1 MVQQGDIMGAASWYE
16 TGYEGA
22 EKEAEKKAMGYPP
35 DRFWLKPGT
44 SKEVA
49 FINDNPF
56 CIREHQWRDS
66 NGNWHHATCIAKI
79 DDRGCPG
86 CAQNGVSRPD
96 YVGQY
101 TIVDITGYM
110 SKDGEEHKYQLK
122 LLPAKTKVLNKFR
135 MKKENR
141 GSLLGQLWTL
151 ARSDSNSPN
160 TGDDLDH
167 IREIDMDGL
176 YTVVNYKGKLL
187 KAMIDEAN
195 GNSPEAE
202 RTRKY
207 LAHHFQ
213 VPDEGPIPEK
223 IPQFNFP
230 ALMAPLEYGAFKS
243 RCADAQPF
251 KGGRTSSSSSSSADD
266 EIPF

>member
-1 MVQQGDIMGAASWYE
+1 MGQASWYE
-16 TGYEGA
+16 TGYDGA
-22 EKEAEKKAMGYPP
+22 EEEAAKKAMGYPP
-35 DRFWLKPGT
+35 DRLWQPSGS
-44 SKEVA
+44 SKEIA

-66 NGNWHHATCIAKI
+66 NDNWHHGTCIAKI

-96 YVGQY
+96 YVGHY
-101 TIVDITGYM
+101 TVVDISGYQ
-110 SKDGEEHKYQLK
+110 KRDGEWVKHRLI

-141 GSLLGQLWTL
+141 GSLLGQMWNL

-167 IREIDMDGL
+167 IREIDLNGL
-176 YTVVNYKGKLL
+176 YTVVTYKGKSL
-187 KAMIDEAN
+187 KDMIDKAN
-195 GNSPEAE
+195 GSGQEAE
-202 RTRKY
+202 KTRAY

-213 VPDEGPIPEK
+213 IPEEGPIPEK

-230 ALMAPLEYGAFKS
+230 TLMAPMDFGTFKS
-243 RCADAQPF
+243 RCSDAVPF
-251 KGGRTSSSSSSSADD
+251 KGKGSSSSSSSAADD
-266 EIPF
+266 DVPF

>member
-1 MVQQGDIMGAASWYE
+1 MGKAASWYE

-35 DRFWLKPGT
+35 DRLWQPAGST
-44 SKEVA
+44 TEVV
-49 FINDNPF
+49 FVNDNPF
-56 CIREHQWRDS
+56 CLREHQWRDS

-86 CAQNGVSRPD
+86 CSQNGVSRAD
-96 YVGQY
+96 YVGHY
-101 TIVDITGYM
+101 TIVDVSGYTRR
-110 SKDGEEHKYQLK
+110 DGTENKYRLI

-141 GSLLGQLWTL
+141 GSLLGQLWNLT
-151 ARSDSNSPN
+151 RSDSNSPN

-167 IREIDMDGL
+167 VREVKMEGL
-176 YTVVNYKGKLL
+176 YEVVTYKGKSL
-187 KAMIDEAN
+187 KEMIDKAN
-195 GNSPEAE
+195 GNSAEAE

-213 VPDEGPIPEK
+213 VPEEGPIPEK

-230 ALMAPLEYGAFKS
+230 ALMEPMEFGAMKS
-243 RCADAQPF
+243 AVADAQPF
-251 KGGRTSSSSSSSADD
+251 KGKGSSSGGSASAADD
-266 EIPF
+266 DVPF

>member
-1 MVQQGDIMGAASWYE
+1 MAGTASWYE

-22 EKEAEKKAMGYPP
+22 EEEAQKRAMGYPP
-35 DRFWLKPGT
+35 DRLWQSAGS
-44 SKEVA
+44 SKEIA
-49 FINDNPF
+49 FINDTPF

-79 DDRGCPG
+79 DDKGCPG
-86 CAQNGVSRPD
+86 CAQNGVSRAD
-96 YVGQY
+96 YVGHY
-101 TIVDITGYM
+101 TIVDITGYQ
-110 SKDGEEHKYQLK
+110 SKDGTDNKYRLI

-135 MKKENR
+135 MKKENK

-151 ARSDSNSPN
+151 TRSDANSPN

-176 YTVVNYKGKLL
+176 YKVVNYKGKLL
-187 KAMIDEAN
+187 KDIIDKAN
-195 GNSPEAE
+195 GSGAEAVK
-202 RTRKY
+202 TRAY

-213 VPDEGPIPEK
+213 IPEEGPVPEK

-230 ALMAPLEYGAFKS
+230 VLMAPLEFGLFKS
-243 RCADAQPF
+243 GCADAQPF
-251 KGGRTSSSSSSSADD
+251 KKTGSASSSASNSDD
-266 EIPF
+266 VPF